1 MGEPKKFVV
10 QALRFVAPGT
20 LLRESLEQIVKAKTG
35 ALIVIGEIEKLKP
48 IMNGGFPLDI
58 EFTPNRLYELSKM
71 DGAIILSKEAKKILY
86 ANVIL
91 LPDPNIPSSETG
103 ARHAT
108 AERVARQIG
117 CLVISVSQRKDTIT
131 LFQNDWKY
139 VLRDVGEILTKASQA
154 LQTME
159 RYRNI
164 YDDLLNRLNSLELEN
179 QVNIYDVLL
188 FLHRACMLFTIQK
201 EVENYLIE
209 LGIEGRLIEIQLE
222 ALLAGVKEETI
233 LVIKDYKRKPTEAD
247 EILRELLDN
256 FKGNFKEFAMV
267 AGEILGYKKE
277 DIEVSILVTPR
288 GYRILNRITSI
299 PSAIIDN
306 IVEYFGSLPKII
318 ESSFEDLDNIEGVG
332 EVRAKK
338 IREALSRLQRISSV
352 F

>member
-1 MGEPKKFVV
+1 MADLKKFTV
-10 QALRFVAPGT
+10 QALKVVAPGT

-35 ALIVIGEIEKLKP
+35 ALIVICDIDKLKP

-71 DGAIILSKEAKKILY
+71 DGAMILSKDCKRILF

-91 LPDPNIPSSETG
+91 LPDPNIQSMETG

-108 AERVARQIG
+108 AERVAKQIG

-139 VLRDVGEILTKASQA
+139 VLRDVEEILTKASQA

-164 YDDLLNRLNSLELEN
+164 YDNLLQRLNSLELEN
-179 QVNIYDVLL
+179 QVNLYEVLL
-188 FLHRACMLFTIQK
+188 FLHRAYMLFTIGK

-209 LGIEGRLIEIQLE
+209 LGTEGRLIETQLE
-222 ALLAGVKEETI
+222 ALLTGVKDETI
-233 LVIKDYKRKPTEAD
+233 LVIKDYARGEANNEEIFKRL
-247 EILRELLDN
+247 IDN
-256 FKGNFKEFAMV
+256 FKGNFQEFSSI

-277 DIEVSILVTPR
+277 DVELNIVVTPR
-288 GYRILNRITSI
+288 GYRILSKMTSV
-299 PSAIIDN
+299 PASVVEN
-306 IVEYFGSLPKII
+306 IVKYFGNLPKIL
-318 ESSFEDLDNIEGVG
+318 ESSFEDLDNIEGIG
-332 EVRAKK
+332 GVRAKK
-338 IREALSRLQRISSV
+338 IREGLTRLQRLSGA

>member
-1 MGEPKKFVV
+1 M
-10 QALRFVAPGT
+10 
-20 LLRESLEQIVKAKTG
+20 RESLEQIVKAKTG
-35 ALIVIGEIEKLKP
+35 ALIVVGEIEKLKP
-48 IMNGGFPLDI
+48 LMNGGFPLDI
-58 EFTPNRLYELSKM
+58 DFTPNRLYELSKM
-71 DGAIILSKEAKKILY
+71 DGAILLSRDGKKILF

-91 LPDPNIPSSETG
+91 LPDPNIFSSETG

-108 AERVARQIG
+108 AERVAKQTG

-139 VLRDVGEILTKASQA
+139 VLRDVEEILTKASQA

-179 QVNIYDVLL
+179 QANIYEVLS
-188 FLHRACMLFTIQK
+188 FLHRACMLFTIGK

-209 LGIEGRLIEIQLE
+209 LGTEGRLIEIQLE
-222 ALLAGVKEETI
+222 ALLTGVKEDTI
-233 LVIKDYKRKPTEAD
+233 LVIKDYSRKNKDPED
-247 EILRELLDN
+247 ILKELIIN
-256 FKGNFKEFAMV
+256 FRGNFQEFSYI
-267 AGEILGYKKE
+267 AGEILGYRKE
-277 DIEVSILVTPR
+277 EVDMGITVIPK

-299 PSAIIDN
+299 PSSVIEK
-306 IVEYFGSLPKII
+306 IVNYFGDLSKIM

-338 IREALSRLQRISSV
+338 IREALTRLQRLSS

>member
-1 MGEPKKFVV
+1 MAELKKFAL

-20 LLRESLEQIVKAKTG
+20 PLRESLEQIVKAKTG
-35 ALIVIGEIEKLKP
+35 ALIVVGEIEKVRPL
-48 IMNGGFPLDI
+48 MNGGFPLDI
-58 EFTPNRLYELSKM
+58 DFTPNRLYELSKM
-71 DGAIILSKEAKKILY
+71 DGAIILSKDGKKILF

-91 LPDPNIPSSETG
+91 LPDPTISSSETG

-108 AERVARQIG
+108 AERVAKQTG

-139 VLRDVGEILTKASQA
+139 VLRDVEEILTKASQA

-179 QVNIYDVLL
+179 QVNIYEVLS
-188 FLHRACMLFTIQK
+188 FLHRACMLFTIGK

-209 LGIEGRLIEIQLE
+209 LGVEGRLIEIQLE
-222 ALLAGVKEETI
+222 VLLTGVKEETV
-233 LVIKDYKRKPTEAD
+233 LVIKDYAKKDKDPED
-247 EILRELLDN
+247 ILRELVAN
-256 FKGNFKEFAMV
+256 FRGNFQEFSYI
-267 AGEILGYKKE
+267 AGEILGYRKE
-277 DIEVSILVTPR
+277 EIDTGIIVVSK
-288 GYRILNRITSI
+288 GYRILNRIASI
-299 PSAIIDN
+299 PSSVIEK
-306 IVEYFGSLPKII
+306 IVNYFGDLPRIL

-338 IREALSRLQRISSV
+338 IREALTRMQRILT

>member
-1 MGEPKKFVV
+1 MAELKRFAL
-10 QALRFVAPGT
+10 QALKFVAPGT
-20 LLRESLEQIVKAKTG
+20 PLRESLEQIVKAKTG
-35 ALIVIGEIEKLKP
+35 ALIVVGEIEKLKP

-58 EFTPNRLYELSKM
+58 EFSPNRLYELSKM
-71 DGAIILSKEAKKILY
+71 DGAILLSKDCRKILY

-91 LPDPNIPSSETG
+91 LPDPNIYSSETG

-139 VLRDVGEILTKASQA
+139 VLRDVEEILTKASQA

-164 YDDLLNRLNSLELEN
+164 YDDILNRLNSLELEN
-179 QVNIYDVLL
+179 QVNIYEVLL
-188 FLHRACMLFTIQK
+188 FLHRACMLFTIGK
-201 EVENYLIE
+201 DVENYLIE
-209 LGIEGRLIEIQLE
+209 LGTEGRLIEIQLE
-222 ALLAGVKEETI
+222 ALLTGVKEETL
-233 LVIKDYKRKPTEAD
+233 LVIKDYSRKEKDPED
-247 EILRELLDN
+247 LLRELLFN
-256 FKGNFKEFAMV
+256 FKGNFQEFSFI

-277 DIEVSILVTPR
+277 EIEIGIMVTPK
-288 GYRILNRITSI
+288 GYRILNRISSV
-299 PSAIIDN
+299 PSSIIDN
-306 IVEYFGSLPKII
+306 IVSYFGNLPKIL

-338 IREALSRLQRISSV
+338 IREALTRLQRLSSSL
-352 F
+352 

>member
-1 MGEPKKFVV
+1 MAELKKFAL

-20 LLRESLEQIVKAKTG
+20 PLRESLEQIVKAKTG
-35 ALIVIGEIEKLKP
+35 ALIVVGEIEKLKP
-48 IMNGGFPLDI
+48 LMNGGFPLDI
-58 EFTPNRLYELSKM
+58 DFTPNRLYELSKM
-71 DGAIILSKEAKKILY
+71 DGAILLSRDGKKILF

-91 LPDPNIPSSETG
+91 LPDPNIFSSETG

-108 AERVARQIG
+108 AERVAKQTG

-139 VLRDVGEILTKASQA
+139 VLRDVEEILTKASQA

-179 QVNIYDVLL
+179 QANIYEVLS
-188 FLHRACMLFTIQK
+188 FLHRACMLFTIGK

-209 LGIEGRLIEIQLE
+209 LGTEGRLIEIQLE
-222 ALLAGVKEETI
+222 ALLTGVKEDTI
-233 LVIKDYKRKPTEAD
+233 LVIKDYSRKNKDPED
-247 EILRELLDN
+247 ILKELIIN
-256 FKGNFKEFAMV
+256 FKGNFQEFSYI
-267 AGEILGYKKE
+267 AGEILGYRKE
-277 DIEVSILVTPR
+277 EVDMGITVIPK
-288 GYRILNRITSI
+288 GYRILHRITSI
-299 PSAIIDN
+299 PSSVIEK
-306 IVEYFGSLPKII
+306 IVNYFGDLSKIM

-338 IREALSRLQRISSV
+338 IREALTRLQRLSS

>member
-1 MGEPKKFVV
+1 MAELKKFAL

-20 LLRESLEQIVKAKTG
+20 PLRESLEQIVKAKTG
-35 ALIVIGEIEKLKP
+35 ALIVVGEIEKLKP
-48 IMNGGFPLDI
+48 LMNGGFPLDI
-58 EFTPNRLYELSKM
+58 DFTPNRLYELSKM
-71 DGAIILSKEAKKILY
+71 DGAILLSRDGKKILF

-91 LPDPNIPSSETG
+91 LPDPNIFSSETG

-108 AERVARQIG
+108 AERVAKQTG

-139 VLRDVGEILTKASQA
+139 VLRDVEEILTKASQA

-179 QVNIYDVLL
+179 QANIYEVLS
-188 FLHRACMLFTIQK
+188 FLHRACMLFTIGK

-209 LGIEGRLIEIQLE
+209 LGTEGRLIEIQLE
-222 ALLAGVKEETI
+222 ALLTGVKEDTI
-233 LVIKDYKRKPTEAD
+233 LVIKDYSRKNKDPED
-247 EILRELLDN
+247 ILKELIIN
-256 FKGNFKEFAMV
+256 FKGNFQEFSYI
-267 AGEILGYKKE
+267 AGEILGYRKE
-277 DIEVSILVTPR
+277 EVDMEITVIPK

-299 PSAIIDN
+299 PSSVIEK
-306 IVEYFGSLPKII
+306 IVNYFGDLSKIM

-338 IREALSRLQRISSV
+338 IREALTRLQRLSS